1 MNISE
6 SSQKMTLRI
15 WLALFVLALS
25 TFNIVTTELAPIGL
39 LTPIANAL
47 ATSESYVGMT
57 VSLYAWVGALS
68 ALVASI
74 FLGTVGKKNL
84 LIALSIVLAVSNGLA
99 ASAET
104 FENLMLARVIGA
116 VAHGAFWSIIGV
128 SAASIVPS
136 NYIGL
141 ATSIVFGG
149 VSVASV
155 FGVPIS
161 NYIGM
166 HIGWRSAFMVMSGL
180 SVLSLVGIASLVPQ
194 ISEKSS
200 VGIGAIKVVFKSSS
214 LIKVYFATILT
225 ISAHFTAFTYIEP
238 MLNSS
243 THISEEFV
251 PVLLLVFGVAGIAGN
266 VITALFIDKHLKTIA
281 VLSVLFAASMLVL
294 IGEYYVQWSQAHIG
308 TALAIWGATAA
319 CIFVALQ
326 TWVLRLASEQAF
338 PASALYVAFFNLAI
352 GFGASLGAWV
362 VASYNVSFLY
372 IFAGVAMA
380 LSLVFITMVPMNS
393 ENVQRTQEA

>member
-1 MNISE
+1 MSISE

-39 LTPIANAL
+39 LTPMANTL

-68 ALVASI
+68 ALVASV
-74 FLGTVGKKNL
+74 FLGAVGKKNL

-200 VGIGAIKVVFKSSS
+200 VGIGAIKAVFKSSS

-238 MLNSS
+238 MLNSL

-294 IGEYYVQWSQAHIG
+294 IGEFHVQWYQAHIG
-308 TALAIWGATAA
+308 TALAIWGATAS

-352 GFGASLGAWV
+352 GIGASLGAWL

-372 IFAGVAMA
+372 VFAGVAMA
-380 LSLVFITMVPMNS
+380 LSLVFITIVPMNS

>member
-1 MNISE
+1 MSNSE
-6 SSQKMTLRI
+6 TSQKMTLRI

-39 LTPIANAL
+39 LTPMANAL

-68 ALVASI
+68 ALVASV
-74 FLGTVGKKNL
+74 FLGGVGKKNL
-84 LIALSIVLAVSNGLA
+84 LIALSIVLVVSNGLA

-200 VGIGAIKVVFKSSS
+200 VGIGAIKAVFKSSS

-238 MLNSS
+238 MLNSL

-294 IGEYYVQWSQAHIG
+294 IGEFHVQWYQAHIG
-308 TALAIWGATAA
+308 TALAIWGATAS

-352 GFGASLGAWV
+352 GIGASLGAWL

-380 LSLVFITMVPMNS
+380 LSLVFITIVPMNS

>member
-1 MNISE
+1 MSISE
-6 SSQKMTLRI
+6 SSLKMTLRI

-39 LTPIANAL
+39 LTPMANAL

-68 ALVASI
+68 ALVASV
-74 FLGTVGKKNL
+74 FLGAVGKKKL
-84 LIALSIVLAVSNGLA
+84 LIALSIVLVVSNGLA

-200 VGIGAIKVVFKSSS
+200 VGIGAIKAVFKSSS

-238 MLNSS
+238 MLNSL

-294 IGEYYVQWSQAHIG
+294 IGEFHVQWYQAHIG
-308 TALAIWGATAA
+308 TALAIWGATAS

-352 GFGASLGAWV
+352 GIGASLGAWL

-380 LSLVFITMVPMNS
+380 LSLIFITIVPMNS
-393 ENVQRTQEA
+393 ENVQRTQEV

>member
-1 MNISE
+1 MSISE

-39 LTPIANAL
+39 LTPMANAL
-47 ATSESYVGMT
+47 ATSESHVGMT

-74 FLGTVGKKNL
+74 FLGAVGKKNL

-99 ASAET
+99 ASADT

-128 SAASIVPS
+128 SAASIVPP

-194 ISEKSS
+194 ISEKGS
-200 VGIGAIKVVFKSSS
+200 VGIGAIKAVFKSSS

-238 MLNSS
+238 MLNSL

-294 IGEYYVQWSQAHIG
+294 IGEFHVQWYQAHIG
-308 TALAIWGATAA
+308 TALAIWGATAS

-352 GFGASLGAWV
+352 GIGASLGAWL

-380 LSLVFITMVPMNS
+380 LSLVFITIVPMNS

>member
-1 MNISE
+1 MSISE

-39 LTPIANAL
+39 LTPMANAL

-68 ALVASI
+68 ALVASV
-74 FLGTVGKKNL
+74 FLGAVGKKNL

-200 VGIGAIKVVFKSSS
+200 VGIGAIKAVFKSSS

-238 MLNSS
+238 MLNSL

-294 IGEYYVQWSQAHIG
+294 IGEFHVQWYQAHIG
-308 TALAIWGATAA
+308 TALAIWGATAS

-352 GFGASLGAWV
+352 GIGASLGAWL

-380 LSLVFITMVPMNS
+380 LSLVFITIVPMNS

>member
-308 TALAIWGATAA
+308 TALAIWGATAS

>member
-1 MNISE
+1 MSNSE
-6 SSQKMTLRI
+6 NSQKMTLRI

-39 LTPIANAL
+39 LTPMANAL

-68 ALVASI
+68 ALVASV
-74 FLGTVGKKNL
+74 FLGGVGKKNL
-84 LIALSIVLAVSNGLA
+84 LIALSIVLVVSNGLA

-200 VGIGAIKVVFKSSS
+200 VGIAAIKAVFKSSS

-238 MLNSS
+238 MLNSL

-251 PVLLLVFGVAGIAGN
+251 PVLLLVFGVAGIVGN

-281 VLSVLFAASMLVL
+281 VLSVLFAASMLIL
-294 IGEYYVQWSQAHIG
+294 IGEFHVQWYQAHIG
-308 TALAIWGATAA
+308 TALAIWGATAS

-352 GFGASLGAWV
+352 GIGAFLGAWL

-380 LSLVFITMVPMNS
+380 LSLVFITIVPMES

>member
-1 MNISE
+1 MSISE

-39 LTPIANAL
+39 LTPMANAL

-68 ALVASI
+68 ALVASV
-74 FLGTVGKKNL
+74 FLGAVGKKNL

-200 VGIGAIKVVFKSSS
+200 VGIGAIKAVFKSSS

-238 MLNSS
+238 MLNSL

-294 IGEYYVQWSQAHIG
+294 IGEFHVQWYQAHIG
-308 TALAIWGATAA
+308 TALAIWGATAS

-352 GFGASLGAWV
+352 GIGASLGAWL

-372 IFAGVAMA
+372 VFAGAAMA
-380 LSLVFITMVPMNS
+380 LSLVFITIVPMNS

>member
-1 MNISE
+1 MSISE
-6 SSQKMTLRI
+6 NSQKMTLRI

-39 LTPIANAL
+39 LTPMANAL
-47 ATSESYVGMT
+47 ATSESYIGMT

-68 ALVASI
+68 ALVASV
-74 FLGTVGKKNL
+74 FLGAVGKKNL

-104 FENLMLARVIGA
+104 FESLMLARVIGA

-136 NYIGL
+136 NYIGV

-200 VGIGAIKVVFKSSS
+200 VGIGAIKAVFKSSS
-214 LIKVYFATILT
+214 LIKIYFATILT

-238 MLNSS
+238 MLNSL

-294 IGEYYVQWSQAHIG
+294 IGEFHVQWYQAHIG
-308 TALAIWGATAA
+308 TALAIWGATAS

-352 GFGASLGAWV
+352 GIGASLGAWL

-380 LSLVFITMVPMNS
+380 LSLVFITIVPMNF

>member
-1 MNISE
+1 MSISE
-6 SSQKMTLRI
+6 NSQKMTLRI

-39 LTPIANAL
+39 LTPMANAL

-68 ALVASI
+68 ALVASV
-74 FLGTVGKKNL
+74 FLGAVGKKNL
-84 LIALSIVLAVSNGLA
+84 LIALSIVLVVSNGLA

-200 VGIGAIKVVFKSSS
+200 VGIGAIKAVFKSSS

-238 MLNSS
+238 MLNSL

-251 PVLLLVFGVAGIAGN
+251 PALLLVFGVAGIAGN

-294 IGEYYVQWSQAHIG
+294 IGEFHVQWYQAHIG
-308 TALAIWGATAA
+308 TALAIWGATAS

-352 GFGASLGAWV
+352 GIGASLGAWL

-380 LSLVFITMVPMNS
+380 LSLIFIAIVPMNS

>member
-1 MNISE
+1 MSISE
-6 SSQKMTLRI
+6 SSHKMTLRI
-15 WLALFVLALS
+15 WLALSVLALS

-39 LTPIANAL
+39 LTPMAKAL
-47 ATSESYVGMT
+47 TTSESYVGMT

-68 ALVASI
+68 ALVASV
-74 FLGTVGKKNL
+74 FLGAVSKKNL

-99 ASAET
+99 ANAET

-128 SAASIVPS
+128 CAASIVPS

-200 VGIGAIKVVFKSSS
+200 VGIGAIKAVFKSSS
-214 LIKVYFATILT
+214 LSKVYFATILT

-238 MLNSS
+238 MLNSL
-243 THISEEFV
+243 TYISKEFV

-266 VITALFIDKHLKTIA
+266 VITALFIDKHLKKIA
-281 VLSVLFAASMLVL
+281 VLSVLFAASMLIL
-294 IGEYYVQWSQAHIG
+294 IGEFHVQWSQAYIG
-308 TALAIWGATAA
+308 TALAIWGATAS

-393 ENVQRTQEA
+393 ENVQQTQEA

>member
-1 MNISE
+1 MSISE

-39 LTPIANAL
+39 LTPMANAL

-68 ALVASI
+68 ALVASV
-74 FLGTVGKKNL
+74 FLGAVGKKNL

-200 VGIGAIKVVFKSSS
+200 VGIGAIKAVFKSSS

-238 MLNSS
+238 MLNSL

-294 IGEYYVQWSQAHIG
+294 IGEFHVQWYQAHIG
-308 TALAIWGATAA
+308 TALAIWGATAS

-352 GFGASLGAWV
+352 GIGASLGAWL

-372 IFAGVAMA
+372 VFAGVAMA
-380 LSLVFITMVPMNS
+380 LSLVFITIVPMNS

>member
-1 MNISE
+1 MSISE

-243 THISEEFV
+243 THITEEFV

-294 IGEYYVQWSQAHIG
+294 IGEYHVQWSQANIG
-308 TALAIWGATAA
+308 TALAIWGATAS

-362 VASYNVSFLY
+362 VAYYNVSFLY

>member
-1 MNISE
+1 MSISE

-39 LTPIANAL
+39 LTPMANAL

-68 ALVASI
+68 ALVASV
-74 FLGTVGKKNL
+74 FLGAVGKKNL

-200 VGIGAIKVVFKSSS
+200 VGIGAIKAVFKSSS

-238 MLNSS
+238 MLNSL
-243 THISEEFV
+243 THISEECV

-294 IGEYYVQWSQAHIG
+294 IGEFHVQWYQAHIG
-308 TALAIWGATAA
+308 TALAIWGATAS

-352 GFGASLGAWV
+352 GIGASLGAWL

-372 IFAGVAMA
+372 VFAGVAMA
-380 LSLVFITMVPMNS
+380 LSLVFITIVPMNS